1 MNFIFVFLSPILI
14 VYLCFV
20 MKISTAELNMIGLSI
35 NYITFDNYTDFEV
48 LFSVDRIRKYNLRY
62 TCSEEKSL

>member
-1 MNFIFVFLSPILI
+1 
-14 VYLCFV
+14 